1 MGTVGSIIIH
11 FNLYSKDKDRDK
23 SVYDIFEPRP
33 NKYLTAK
40 HCDLKSPLLRK

>member
-11 FNLYSKDKDRDK
+11 FNLLNKDRDK

>member
-11 FNLYSKDKDRDK
+11 FNLLNKDRDK

-40 HCDLKSPLLRK
+40 HYDLNSPLLRK